1 MAMMDIVRIPPGLA
15 MGRRHRTSAQ
25 TLQEKRFLHHTHTL
39 PVEEKNFECEEKLP
53 WNDPSEDCQ
62 PVFCLSRVWLR
73 LRARRSELLLNG
85 VDQKRLDNLHWLV
98 SLLVSIQWFM
108 IITPEQNRQPED
120 MELPHWSTSISK
132 ATGYVHLSMLGHWIF
147 CLDHLSPS
155 KLECWRPWYLDPF
168 LKKPHDYIALPSCFP
183 ATLWWSCCHS
193 SRCRQGD
200 TS

>member
-1 MAMMDIVRIPPGLA
+1 M
-15 MGRRHRTSAQ
+15 
-25 TLQEKRFLHHTHTL
+25 
-39 PVEEKNFECEEKLP
+39 EEKNFESEEKLP

-62 PVFCLSRVWLR
+62 PVFCLSRVWLHV
-73 LRARRSELLLNG
+73 RARWSELLLNG

-98 SLLVSIQWFM
+98 SLWVLIQWFM
-108 IITPEQNRQPED
+108 IRSSITPEQNRQPED
-120 MELPHWSTSISK
+120 MELPHRPASVPK
-132 ATGYVHLSMLGHWIF
+132 AAGFFHLWNCVIAFSLMSRWG
-147 CLDHLSPS
+147 CYLSPS